1 MSLENGQI
9 CPLEFCGLRSITVPV
24 WSVFVTPVSEACTVR
39 QDNEIC
45 EELLLILSEADPD
58 IRAND
63 ETVLS

>member
-9 CPLEFCGLRSITVPV
+9 RPLEFCGLRSITAPV
-24 WSVFVTPVSEACTVR
+24 WSAFVTPVSETCAVR

-45 EELLLILSEADPD
+45 EELLLILGEADSD